1 MLDRAGGDDLDDRV
15 EATALALRA
24 AAIEGQMPITG
35 DDRVGEA
42 APRHCSGAK
51 PWRSG
56 AGKEGARELH
66 GAGPS
71 GSRVSYRLRDLCDAG
86 CRSRSTMSLIPSSR
100 PHVATLYG
108 LARG

>member
-56 AGKEGARELH
+56 AGKER
-66 GAGPS
+66 GPRATRCRS
-71 GSRVSYRLRDLCDAG
+71 HRLRDLCDAG